1 MGRSKVGAQMSSSS
15 GPGGKTTGSPRPAL
29 CGVGS
34 QRVLDLITSRASSHL
49 DRLQLLS
56 SFLDPPGAANLWDLV
71 RTNALGK
78 SSAAPSSPTRRTAL
92 RGAEPGSGS
101 LRGSASIQF
110 AADAVAGQEAKA
122 RELDAV
128 RMVGRYT
135 GSAIGTERR
144 EDRLEKAAALHI
156 GLGNFRDYC
165 EIMVELGRFD
175 RALAVAPAAGVSYW
189 QELMARIAVETGK
202 EGDLSSLPY
211 QLAGGDVAGAVAS
224 LMARGDLASAFV
236 TTQALREGRFALAF
250 AGATDG
256 HNDGNHDAGTGGFGA
271 AAGAGMGYDAGAGG
285 SRGTMSRP
293 TLPGI
298 SRSGYA
304 AASSQALQGSSSS
317 TLSSSPSAASRGS
330 GHELMSKVVD
340 AMAKELFSAGSCPQA
355 AASHLAVSDVV
366 GAVTRLLMGGEID
379 LAVSVAK
386 VLGVKDPA
394 LDAAFL
400 AGARRCEQAGRY
412 DLALGCLAFLQRP
425 GFEVELLCAR
435 SNDPDL
441 FQMAGLPPPRVFA
454 EEAERAA
461 SPLRE
466 ITCLLVSGSHAK
478 AAARG
483 ITELQRIFS
492 SPEWTFAAARDTVTV
507 LGSLDCALVP
517 SHVMAEVMAYSG
529 YVAGCSAML
538 RGFPFEIV
546 EALFSF
552 CEALIEANGLGASF
566 PVSSATRA
574 VQLAAYGGE
583 DEAAIAEALA
593 RRKQHGLT
601 DAQAQRAVYFLVGA
615 LGLAAPPRESCA
627 MVMVGDTLPRGGGS
641 KAHMRS
647 LIGNGPI
654 RGQHVVLE
662 DERTVISAA
671 QAIMWQEAGCS
682 WSPTRSGKR
691 LTVGYF

>member
-1 MGRSKVGAQMSSSS
+1 MTSSSATARGVS
-15 GPGGKTTGSPRPAL
+15 GRPAL
-29 CGVGS
+29 CGAGS

-101 LRGSASIQF
+101 LRGSATIHF

-165 EIMVELGRFD
+165 EIMVELGHVD
-175 RALAVAPAAGVSYW
+175 RALAVAPAAGIPYW
-189 QELMARIAVETGK
+189 RELMAKIAAENSK
-202 EGDLSSLPY
+202 EGDLSALPY
-211 QLAGGDVAGAVAS
+211 QLAGGDVSGAVSA
-224 LMARGDLASAFV
+224 LMARGDLAAAFV
-236 TTQALREGRFALAF
+236 TTQALREGRFALAE
-250 AGATDG
+250 AIDG
-256 HNDGNHDAGTGGFGA
+256 GTTAITGGVGGA
-271 AAGAGMGYDAGAGG
+271 ISGGSAGDGAGSHPR
-285 SRGTMSRP
+285 SRNA
-293 TLPGI
+293 LPGI
-298 SRSGYA
+298 ISSRGGYPSGPGQA
-304 AASSQALQGSSSS
+304 PGASSASMTVPSSSS
-317 TLSSSPSAASRGS
+317 RAGD
-330 GHELMSKVVD
+330 ELMSSVVD

-355 AASHLAVSDVV
+355 AASHLAVSDAV
-366 GAVTRLLMGGEID
+366 GAVNQLLMGGEVD

-400 AGARRCEQAGRY
+400 AGARRCEQAGRH

-425 GFEVELLCAR
+425 GSEVELLCAR
-435 SNDPDL
+435 SNDPEL
-441 FQMAGLPPPRVFA
+441 FQMAGLPPQRAFA
-454 EEAERAA
+454 DEAERAA
-461 SPLRE
+461 APLRVV
-466 ITCLLVSGSHAK
+466 TCLIVSGSHAK
-478 AAARG
+478 AATRG

-492 SPEWTFAAARDTVTV
+492 SPEWSFAAAREAVSV
-507 LGSLDCALVP
+507 LGSLDCALVLGP
-517 SHVMAEVMAYSG
+517 IMAEVMAYSG
-529 YVAGCSAML
+529 YVAGCNAML

-552 CEALIEANGLGASF
+552 CDAVIHANGLGSLF
-566 PVSSATRA
+566 PVSGATRA
-574 VQLAAYGGE
+574 VQLAAYGGS
-583 DEAAIAEALA
+583 DEAAIAESVA
-593 RRKQHGLT
+593 RAAKQHGLT
-601 DAQAQRAVYFLVGA
+601 EAQAQRAVYFLVGA
-615 LGLAAPPRESCA
+615 LGLSSPPRESCTMA
-627 MVMVGDTLPRGGGS
+627 MVGDTLPRGGS
-641 KAHMRS
+641 KDHLRS
-647 LIGNGPI
+647 LIGNAPI

-662 DERTVISAA
+662 DGRTVISAA
-671 QAIMWQEAGCS
+671 QAMMWQEAGCP

-691 LTVGYF
+691 LQVGYF